1 MSAYAKSHVVTF
13 PNKVP
18 WCALRSTCMAS
29 STPTAK
35 VEPED
40 SKPFSPEEQ
49 HAEHSWLEN
58 AISSSIRFI
67 MNLVRPVAPQLVP
80 LLICLALIPV
90 IIFFSLFSGWYIWKN
105 VAVGWES
112 PLYLQYGDGTSP
124 YAEISLPSLVPS
136 QLYDISIHLVIPASE
151 ANFALGNFMT
161 TLTLSTPS
169 NRTLASIRKPAIVLP
184 PTKSRVWS
192 SPKLVNLDVLFLE
205 SHAPG
210 VSRAIARVELGR
222 RDGWRA
228 LGNGE
233 GRELTVFSASLRG
246 TVKHHGIRGL
256 VTRFPVTSSIV
267 SSAIF
272 LVISLLV
279 LAACILPAIQWRFPS
294 EDYGSGEP
302 TEEVLKER
310 IYRKRRQRRKL
321 SPRNENSSPSE
332 YKIEDVPID
341 MPSAV
346 TFSDQPLRRRR
357 SRASDTFYD
366 SEP

>member
-1 MSAYAKSHVVTF
+1 
-13 PNKVP
+13 
-18 WCALRSTCMAS
+18 MAS

-40 SKPFSPEEQ
+40 SKSFSYEGQHEEY
-49 HAEHSWLEN
+49 SWLEN
-58 AISSSIRFI
+58 AISSAIRFI
-67 MNLVRPVAPQLVP
+67 MNLFRPVAPQLIP
-80 LLICLALIPV
+80 LFVCLALIPV
-90 IIFFSLFSGWYIWKN
+90 IILFSLFSGWYVWKN

-112 PLYLQYGDGTSP
+112 SLYLQYGDGTSP

-136 QLYDISIHLVIPASE
+136 QLYDISMHLVIPASE

-169 NRTLASIRKPAIVLP
+169 NRTLTSIRKPAIVLP

-192 SPKLVNLDVLFLE
+192 SPKLVNLDILFLE

-210 VSRAIARVELGR
+210 ASRVIARVELGR

-233 GRELTVFSASLRG
+233 GRELSVFSAFLRG
-246 TVKHHGIRGL
+246 AVKHHGIRGL
-256 VTRFPVTSSIV
+256 VTRFPATFAIV
-267 SSAIF
+267 SSATF

-279 LAACILPAIQWRFPS
+279 LASCILPTIQWRFPS
-294 EDYGSGEP
+294 EDDGTNEL
-302 TEEVLKER
+302 TEETAKER

-321 SPRNENSSPSE
+321 SPKNENDSPSE
-332 YKIEDVPID
+332 YKTEDVPID
-341 MPSAV
+341 MPPAV
-346 TFSDQPLRRRR
+346 TFSEQPLRRRR
-357 SRASDTFYD
+357 SRASNVLYD

>member
-1 MSAYAKSHVVTF
+1 
-13 PNKVP
+13 
-18 WCALRSTCMAS
+18 MAS

-40 SKPFSPEEQ
+40 SKPLSYEEQ
-49 HAEHSWLEN
+49 REEFTWLEN
-58 AISSSIRFI
+58 AVSNAIRFPV
-67 MNLVRPVAPQLVP
+67 NLFRPVAPQLIP
-80 LLICLALIPV
+80 LFVCLALIPV
-90 IIFFSLFSGWYIWKN
+90 IILFSLFSGWYVWKN

-112 PLYLQYGDGTSP
+112 PLFLQYGDGSPP
-124 YAEISLPSLVPS
+124 YAELSLSSLVPS
-136 QLYDISIHLVIPASE
+136 QPYDISMHLVIPASE

-169 NRTLASIRKPAIVLP
+169 NRTLTSIRKPAIVLP
-184 PTKSRVWS
+184 PAKSRLAWVLS
-192 SPKLVNLDVLFLE
+192 SAQLVNLDILFLE

-210 VSRAIARVELGR
+210 ASRVIARVELGR

-233 GRELTVFSASLRG
+233 GRELSVLSASLRG
-246 TVKHHGIRGL
+246 IVKRHGIRGL
-256 VTRFPVTSSIV
+256 VTRFPLTFAIA
-267 SSAIF
+267 SSATF

-294 EDYGSGEP
+294 EDEGSGEP
-302 TEEVLKER
+302 AEEVVKER
-310 IYRKRRQRRKL
+310 MYRKRRQRRKFA
-321 SPRNENSSPSE
+321 PRSESTSQSE
-332 YKIEDVPID
+332 YKTEDVPID
-341 MPSAV
+341 IPPAA

-357 SRASDTFYD
+357 SRASNVFYD

>member
-1 MSAYAKSHVVTF
+1 
-13 PNKVP
+13 
-18 WCALRSTCMAS
+18 MAS

-35 VEPED
+35 AEPED
-40 SKPFSPEEQ
+40 SKSFSYEGQHEEY
-49 HAEHSWLEN
+49 SWLEN
-58 AISSSIRFI
+58 AISNTIRFI
-67 MNLVRPVAPQLVP
+67 MNLFRPVAPQLIP
-80 LLICLALIPV
+80 LFVCLALIPV
-90 IIFFSLFSGWYIWKN
+90 IILFSLFSGWYVWKN

-112 PLYLQYGDGTSP
+112 SLYLQYGDGISP

-136 QLYDISIHLVIPASE
+136 QLYDISMHLVIPASE

-169 NRTLASIRKPAIVLP
+169 NRTLTSIRKPAIVLP

-192 SPKLVNLDVLFLE
+192 SPKLVNLDILFLE

-210 VSRAIARVELGR
+210 ASRVIARVELGR

-233 GRELTVFSASLRG
+233 GRELSVFSAFLRG
-246 TVKHHGIRGL
+246 AVKHHGIRGL
-256 VTRFPVTSSIV
+256 VTRFPATFAIV
-267 SSAIF
+267 SSATF

-279 LAACILPAIQWRFPS
+279 LASCILPTIQWRFPS
-294 EDYGSGEP
+294 EDDGSNEL
-302 TEEVLKER
+302 TEETAKER

-321 SPRNENSSPSE
+321 SPKNKNDSPSE
-332 YKIEDVPID
+332 YKTEDVPID
-341 MPSAV
+341 MPPAV
-346 TFSDQPLRRRR
+346 TFSEQPLRRRR
-357 SRASDTFYD
+357 SRASTVLYD

>member
-1 MSAYAKSHVVTF
+1 
-13 PNKVP
+13 
-18 WCALRSTCMAS
+18 MAS

-40 SKPFSPEEQ
+40 SKPLSYEGQHEEY
-49 HAEHSWLEN
+49 SLFEN
-58 AISSSIRFI
+58 AVSSAIQFI
-67 MNLVRPVAPQLVP
+67 MNIFRPVAPQLIP
-80 LLICLALIPV
+80 LFVCLALIPV
-90 IIFFSLFSGWYIWKN
+90 IILFSLFSGWYVWKN

-112 PLYLQYGDGTSP
+112 PLYLQYGDGTPP
-124 YAEISLPSLVPS
+124 YAEISLPILAPS
-136 QLYDISIHLVIPASE
+136 QPYDISMHLVIPASE

-169 NRTLASIRKPAIVLP
+169 NRTLTSIRKPALVLP
-184 PTKSRVWS
+184 PSKSLVWS
-192 SPKLVNLDVLFLE
+192 SPKLVNLDIVFLE

-210 VSRAIARVELGR
+210 ASRIIARVELGR

-233 GRELTVFSASLRG
+233 GRELSVFSASLRG
-246 TVKHHGIRGL
+246 TVKRHGIRGL
-256 VTRFPVTSSIV
+256 VTRFPITFAIV
-267 SSAIF
+267 SSATF

-294 EDYGSGEP
+294 EDDGSGEL
-302 TEEVLKER
+302 TEEIAKER
-310 IYRKRRQRRKL
+310 IYRKKRQRRKL
-321 SPRNENSSPSE
+321 SPRNENTSQSE
-332 YKIEDVPID
+332 YKTEDVVD
-341 MPSAV
+341 MPPAV

-357 SRASDTFYD
+357 SRASDVFYD